1 VSLAARLSEW
11 LPILWTLLGIA
22 VLVAPRPSGAF
33 DGFLDRITK
42 FGGARHRSLPWCSAR
57 W

>member
-33 DGFLDRITK
+33 DGLLNRITK